1 MKNLGRLG
9 GLALVGLA
17 SASAVSAQSVIRIT
31 NVTPNRDIPLAT
43 GSTVQFDTNGN
54 VLASC
59 ALTAGVCTAL
69 SGPTGSAPTVT
80 FTRGDSDTEVTA
92 GETVRLAWTS
102 TSAAVCFA
110 SSTGTTNT
118 SFGGPRDVNNSP
130 TGESVTLN
138 TQGEYSFSLKCYNDG
153 GASATQ
159 TLNVSVGAPANNG
172 GTVNCSTTGP
182 LIAPSTL
189 TRVDKT
195 WEAAFSAAPG
205 APTSAVAVYP
215 NSIGTATPVGANKGT
230 YTVIPFTPNSANLT
244 VNMFFDPAQASS
256 AIGYTSPRPA
266 LAMFVGLSP
275 CPGDLR
281 PPAGTADPFEGSAC
295 RRFNNTGSL
304 TYSTFFVGPGVC
316 KLEVGQQYFINVAPI
331 DTSDGLQVGEDSC
344 GNSLTGCDVQ
354 MRHTASSQ

>member
-1 MKNLGRLG
+1 MATKNLGLLG
-9 GLALVGLA
+9 GIALIGLT

-31 NVTPNRDIPLAT
+31 NITPNRDIPLAA

-59 ALTAGVCTAL
+59 ALTSGVCAAL

-80 FTRGDSDTEVTA
+80 FTRGDTDSEVTA
-92 GETVRLAWTS
+92 GETIRLAWTS
-102 TSAAVCFA
+102 QSAAVCFA
-110 SSTGTTNT
+110 SSTGAANTN
-118 SFGGPRDVNNSP
+118 FGGPRDVNNSP
-130 TGESVTLN
+130 TGESITLN
-138 TQGEYSFSLKCYNDG
+138 TQGEYSFSLKCFNDG
-153 GASATQ
+153 GASAIQ
-159 TLNVSVGAPANNG
+159 TLNVSVGEPANSG

-189 TRVDKT
+189 SRVDKT
-195 WEAAFSAAPG
+195 WVSAFSAPNG
-205 APTSAVAVYP
+205 SATGVYP

-230 YTVIPFTPNSANLT
+230 YTVIPFTPSSANLT
-244 VNMFFDPAQASS
+244 VNMFWDPAQAAN
-256 AIGYTSPRPA
+256 AIGYTNPRPA
-266 LAMFVGLSP
+266 LAMFVGISP

-281 PPAGTADPFEGSAC
+281 PPAGTSDLFEGSSC
-295 RRFNNTGSL
+295 RRFANTGSL
-304 TYSTFFVGPGVC
+304 TYSTFLVSPGVC
-316 KLEVGQQYFINVAPI
+316 KLEIGQQYFINVAPI